1 MTEDYSDIINLPHH
15 VSKNHPQMPMEARAA
30 QFAPFAALTGYDAVI
45 HETARLTDR
54 QVELEEYDN
63 ERLNRKFAEL
73 ITILDDHPE
82 ITVSYFL
89 PDELKVGG
97 SYTTAS
103 GTVKKIDTYENLLW
117 MDDGTKIPI
126 ANIMD
131 IDFKWN
137 HIPLKPFSL
146 RGGRIM

>member
-15 VSKNHPQMPMEARAA
+15 VSRNHPQMPIATRAA

-45 HETARLTDR
+45 HETARLTEG

-63 ERLNRKFAEL
+63 ERQNRKFAEL
-73 ITILDDHPE
+73 MVNLDNHPE

-89 PDELKVGG
+89 PDERKAGG
-97 SYTTAS
+97 RYITAS
-103 GTVKKIDTYENLLW
+103 GTVKKIDTYEHLLW

-126 ANIMD
+126 AD
-131 IDFKWN
+131 ITDIAFV
-137 HIPLKPFSL
+137 
-146 RGGRIM
+146 

>member
-15 VSKNHPQMPMEARAA
+15 VSRNHPQMPMEARAA

-45 HETARLTDR
+45 HETARLTDK

-73 ITILDDHPE
+73 MDNFDNHPE
-82 ITVSYFL
+82 ITVSYFK
-89 PDELKVGG
+89 PDERKAGG

-103 GTVKKIDTYENLLW
+103 GTIKKFDSYEHMLQ

-131 IDFKWN
+131 INF
-137 HIPLKPFSL
+137 I
-146 RGGRIM
+146 